1 MLAELDRMVAHV
13 CSFIIQ
19 NESSPY
25 TGAMLGAMKA
35 EMKAVEGNAYASVGF
50 LSSPTCVAEDGKIV
64 IVPGK

>member
-19 NESSPY
+19 NESSPS

-35 EMKAVEGNAYASVGF
+35 KMKAVEGNAYASVGS